1 MPTHFDIRVAGPADV
16 PCVAAMADGFRRL
29 EGREHPTEAE
39 LAERIGPMMDD
50 PDTEFFV
57 AFDGDERCAHDGDK
71 RCAGFLQQRYRRTI
85 WTDGGDAY
93 IETVFVAERARRQ
106 GLGKRLVEAAMA
118 RARERRCELITLD
131 TNERNV
137 RAIALYEQLGFAN
150 TGGPDSPIGGD
161 RQLWFERGL

>member
-1 MPTHFDIRVAGPADV
+1 MLTHFDIRLAGPDDV

-39 LAERIGPMMDD
+39 LAERISPMMDD
-50 PDTEFFV
+50 PDTDFFV
-57 AFDGDERCAHDGDK
+57 AFDPNPHGGEGQ
-71 RCAGFLQQRYRRTI
+71 CAGFLQQRYRLTI

-93 IETVFVAERARRQ
+93 IETVFVAEHARRR
-106 GLGKRLVEAAMA
+106 GLGKQLVEAAMA
-118 RARERRCELITLD
+118 RARERGYELITLD

-137 RAIALYEQLGFAN
+137 RAIALYEQLGFVN

-161 RQLWFERGL
+161 RQFWFERGL